1 MDLPAAARQAVS
13 LLPEAER
20 NSRAVALREAAV
32 LRAAGHNSRAV
43 VAENRE
49 AADNSRRQASSAVRT
64 GQDGSPAGRH
74 KAARMK
80 TGRLP

>member
-1 MDLPAAARQAVS
+1 VDLPEAARQAVS

-20 NSRAVALREAAV
+20 NSRAVALRE
-32 LRAAGHNSRAV
+32 AAGHNSRAV